1 MWLDSPCAAGP
12 SGDASILAPVAHSPS
27 AQLVSLPEQARREA
41 TPASPVVLP
50 ALELP
55 RARRPGWPMLASL
68 AIATG
73 LVALG
78 LGAWAVVS
86 GAGEDTA
93 AGLGST
99 QLDEALTILSTPGAA
114 RVPLH
119 GSLGR
124 IVVVAAPDGGAV
136 LALDGLGVAPD
147 GRDYEAW
154 VVPPGSATPLPAG
167 TFDGSGRMVLLTRPA
182 PPGARVAVTLEVD
195 GGVSLPTR
203 PLRLA
208 AELPA

>member
-1 MWLDSPCAAGP
+1 MARS
-12 SGDASILAPVAHSPS
+12 SS
-27 AQLVSLPEQARREA
+27 AQLVSLPEQAPREA
-41 TPASPVVLP
+41 TPAAPVVLS

-55 RARRPGWPMLASL
+55 RARRPGWPTLASL

-78 LGAWAVVS
+78 LGGWAIVS
-86 GAGEDTA
+86 GAGDDIA

-99 QLDEALTILSTPGAA
+99 QLEEALTILAAPGAE

-124 IVVVAAPDGGAV
+124 IVLVAAPDGSAV
-136 LALDGLGVAPD
+136 LALDGLGVAPA

-154 VVPPGSATPLPAG
+154 VVAPGSATPAPA
-167 TFDGSGRMVLLTRPA
+167 A
-182 PPGARVAVTLEVD
+182 
-195 GGVSLPTR
+195 
-203 PLRLA
+203 
-208 AELPA
+208 

>member
-1 MWLDSPCAAGP
+1 MARS
-12 SGDASILAPVAHSPS
+12 SS
-27 AQLVSLPEQARREA
+27 AQLVSLPEQAPREA
-41 TPASPVVLP
+41 TPAAPVVLS

-55 RARRPGWPMLASL
+55 RARRPGWPTLASL

-78 LGAWAVVS
+78 LGGWAIVS
-86 GAGEDTA
+86 GAGDDIA

-99 QLDEALTILSTPGAA
+99 QLEEALTILAAPGAE

-124 IVVVAAPDGGAV
+124 IVLVAAPDGSAV
-136 LALDGLGVAPD
+136 LALDGLGVAPA

-154 VVPPGSATPLPAG
+154 VVAPGSATPAPAG
-167 TFDGSGRMVLLTRPA
+167 TFDGSGRIVLLTRPA
-182 PPGARVAVTLEVD
+182 PPGARVAVTLEAN
-195 GGVSLPTR
+195 GGVSRPTR
-203 PLRLA
+203 PLRLV

>member
-1 MWLDSPCAAGP
+1 MARS
-12 SGDASILAPVAHSPS
+12 SS
-27 AQLVSLPEQARREA
+27 AQLVSLPEQAPREA
-41 TPASPVVLP
+41 TPAAPVVLP

-55 RARRPGWPMLASL
+55 RARRPGWPTLASL

-78 LGAWAVVS
+78 LGGWAIVS
-86 GAGEDTA
+86 GAGDDTA

-99 QLDEALTILSTPGAA
+99 QLEEALTILAAPGAE

-124 IVVVAAPDGGAV
+124 IVLVAAPDGSAV
-136 LALDGLGVAPD
+136 LALDGLGVAPA

-154 VVPPGSATPLPAG
+154 VVAPGSATPAPAG
-167 TFDGSGRMVLLTRPA
+167 TFDGSGRIVLLTRPA
-182 PPGARVAVTLEVD
+182 PPGARVAVTLEAN
-195 GGVSLPTR
+195 GGVSRPTR
-203 PLRLA
+203 PLRLV

>member
-1 MWLDSPCAAGP
+1 MAGSSP
-12 SGDASILAPVAHSPS
+12 
-27 AQLVSLPEQARREA
+27 AQLVSLPEQAPREA
-41 TPASPVVLP
+41 TAASPVVLQ

-55 RARRPGWPMLASL
+55 RGRRPGWPTLASL

-78 LGAWAVVS
+78 LGGWAIVA
-86 GAGEDTA
+86 GAGEDTPGGIESA
-93 AGLGST
+93 
-99 QLDEALTILSTPGAA
+99 QLDEALAILAAPGAQ

-124 IVVVAAPDGGAV
+124 IVLVAAPDGGAV
-136 LALDGLGVAPD
+136 LALDGLGVAPA

-154 VVPPGSATPLPAG
+154 VVAPGSATPAPAG
-167 TFDGSGRMVLLTRPA
+167 SFDGSRRLVLLTRRA
-182 PPGARVAVTLEVD
+182 PPGARVAVTLEAD
-195 GGVSLPTR
+195 GGVGRPTR
-203 PLRLA
+203 PLRLV

>member
-1 MWLDSPCAAGP
+1 
-12 SGDASILAPVAHSPS
+12 
-27 AQLVSLPEQARREA
+27 
-41 TPASPVVLP
+41 
-50 ALELP
+50 LELP
-55 RARRPGWPMLASL
+55 RARRPGWPLLASL

-78 LGAWAVVS
+78 LGAWAIVS

-99 QLDEALTILSTPGAA
+99 QLDEAMRVLSTPGSA

-124 IVVVAAPDGGAV
+124 IVVVAAPDGAAV
-136 LALDGLGVAPD
+136 LALDGLGVAPA

-167 TFDGSGRMVLLTRPA
+167 TFDGTGRIVLLTRSA
-182 PPGARVAVTLEVD
+182 PPGARVAVTLEAD
-195 GGVSLPTR
+195 GGVGLPTR

>member
-1 MWLDSPCAAGP
+1 MARS
-12 SGDASILAPVAHSPS
+12 SS
-27 AQLVSLPEQARREA
+27 AQLVSLPEQAPREA
-41 TPASPVVLP
+41 TPAAPVVLL

-55 RARRPGWPMLASL
+55 RARRPGWPTLASL

-78 LGAWAVVS
+78 LGGWAIVS
-86 GAGEDTA
+86 GAGDDTA

-99 QLDEALTILSTPGAA
+99 QLEEALTILAAPGAE

-124 IVVVAAPDGGAV
+124 IVLVAAPDGSAV
-136 LALDGLGVAPD
+136 LALDGLGVAPA

-154 VVPPGSATPLPAG
+154 VVAPGSATPAPAG
-167 TFDGSGRMVLLTRPA
+167 TFDGSGRIVLLTRPA
-182 PPGARVAVTLEVD
+182 PPGARVAVTLEAN
-195 GGVSLPTR
+195 GGVSRPTR
-203 PLRLA
+203 PLRLV